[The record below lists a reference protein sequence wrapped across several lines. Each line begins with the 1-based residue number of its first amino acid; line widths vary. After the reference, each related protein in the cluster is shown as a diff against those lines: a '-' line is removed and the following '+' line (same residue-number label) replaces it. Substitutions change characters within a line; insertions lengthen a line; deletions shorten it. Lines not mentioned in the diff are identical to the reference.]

1 MIATTSLR
9 APRRPTPT
17 DSSEAATD
25 IHPEQNRDQT
35 WDQLGQLLEVSAL
48 SPTPSEAQ
56 GILCGLICGGE
67 PDPERVWL
75 NQLLQT
81 PQGDPEQDQAQVLEV
96 GSGSG
101 PTADPRF
108 AAARDGLHALA
119 QRTLDEIQGTDIGF
133 TLLLP
138 ADDRPLVER
147 ATALYDWIRGFLFAL
162 GVLGVSAPDLSAQGR
177 EVLSDFATLTRMD
190 LDALSEG
197 EEDETALA
205 ELIEFVWVAAM
216 LIHDE
221 RGLPR
226 QEAR

>member
-1 MIATTSLR
+1 M
-9 APRRPTPT
+9 
-17 DSSEAATD
+17 
-25 IHPEQNRDQT
+25 
-35 WDQLGQLLEVSAL
+35 
-48 SPTPSEAQ
+48 
-56 GILCGLICGGE
+56 LCGLICGGE
-67 PDPERVWL
+67 PHPERVWL

-81 PQGDPEQDQAQVLEV
+81 PQADPDQDPTPILDVAQ
-96 GSGSG
+96 GSG
-101 PTADPRF
+101 PIDPRF
-108 AAARDGLHALA
+108 EAARDGLHALA
-119 QRTLDEIQGTDIGF
+119 QRTLDEIQGPGIGF

-197 EEDETALA
+197 EEDEAALA

-216 LIHDE
+216 LIHAE